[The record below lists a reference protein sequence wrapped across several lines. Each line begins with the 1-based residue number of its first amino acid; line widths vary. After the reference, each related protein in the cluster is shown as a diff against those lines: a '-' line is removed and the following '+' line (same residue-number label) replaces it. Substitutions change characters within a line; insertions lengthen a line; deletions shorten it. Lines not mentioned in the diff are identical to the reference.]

1 VNNET
6 FHIGLVRYD
15 AMCRAIAE
23 AHAVDEVKD
32 IRDKAMACE
41 RYAQQAMNME
51 AERYA
56 REIRLR
62 AERRAGELLRN
73 MEQTRERA
81 TRGSDAFRGNQ
92 HAKVMS
98 RHATSPSLSSLG
110 ISRDQSSKW
119 QKLAGVPEDQFEDAL
134 RDPEHKPS
142 TAGILRK
149 SNGSQ
154 EQMNPHAL
162 WLWGRLRDF
171 ERDRVS
177 ETAAHDLLGEMT
189 ETMIADVAR
198 IAPIFASYLN
208 SLEDHINE

>member
-1 VNNET
+1 MINEV

-56 REIRLR
+56 CEIRLR

-81 TRGSDAFRGNQ
+81 TRQEHPGS
-92 HAKVMS
+92 MS
-98 RHATSPSLSSLG
+98 RDTTCPPTLSNLG

-134 RDPEHKPS
+134 RDPERKPS

-154 EQMNPHAL
+154 EEMNPHAL

-177 ETAAHDLLGEMT
+177 ETAPRDLLGEMT